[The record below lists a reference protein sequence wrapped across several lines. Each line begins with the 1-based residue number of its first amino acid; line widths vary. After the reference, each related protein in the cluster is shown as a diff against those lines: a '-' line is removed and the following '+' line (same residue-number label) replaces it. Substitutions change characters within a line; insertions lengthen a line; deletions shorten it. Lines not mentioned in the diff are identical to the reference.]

1 MKIETAPARTLADG
15 IELAVKV
22 TPRAGRTMP
31 AGLETDAEGRVW
43 LHLRLAAPPV
53 DGAANTALLR
63 FLAEALD
70 VAPSACRLLA
80 GATGR
85 RKRVRITGDPARLR
99 ARFDALLA
107 DAVR

>member
-1 MKIETAPARTLADG
+1 MSVVAAPARPLADG

-22 TPRAGRTMP
+22 APRAGRT
-31 AGLETDAEGRVW
+31 ALVGLETDAEGRGW
-43 LHLRLAAPPV
+43 LQVRLAAPPV
-53 DGAANTALLR
+53 DGAANAALLR

-80 GATGR
+80 GVDGR
-85 RKRVRITGDPARLR
+85 RKRVRITGDPSRLR
-99 ARFDALLA
+99 ARLDALLA

>member
-1 MKIETAPARTLADG
+1 MNLETAPARTLADG
-15 IELAVKV
+15 IELGVKV
-22 TPRAGRTMP
+22 TPRAGRTAP
-31 AGLETDAEGRVW
+31 AGLETDAQGQVW
-43 LHLRLAAPPV
+43 LQVRLAAPPV

-85 RKRVRITGDPARLR
+85 RKRVRITGDPSRLR
-99 ARFDALLA
+99 ARLDALLA
-107 DAVR
+107 DARR